1 MKAVELI
8 KILQEKVKQCE
19 LSEEAV
25 VYFRDDRGFIHDLN
39 YEIKVDEEG
48 DAALTDGLSG

>member
-1 MKAVELI
+1 MKVHELI
-8 KILQEKVKQCE
+8 DEIKKKIDSCE
-19 LSEEAV
+19 LSKEAV

-39 YEIKVDEEG
+39 YEIEVDEEG

>member
-8 KILQEKVKQCE
+8 KILQEKVGKCE
-19 LSEEAV
+19 LSEESV
-25 VYFRDDRGFIHDLN
+25 VYYRDDRGFIHDLN
-39 YEIKVDEEG
+39 YEIEVDEEG